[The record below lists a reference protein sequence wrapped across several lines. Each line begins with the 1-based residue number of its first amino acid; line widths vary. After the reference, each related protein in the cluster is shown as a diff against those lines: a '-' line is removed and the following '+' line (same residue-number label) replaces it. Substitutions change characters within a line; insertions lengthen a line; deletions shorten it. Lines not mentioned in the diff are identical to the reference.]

1 MRKRTQA
8 VVSILLVAGLAL
20 PASPAGAVNEYLCD
34 SVPPSGFEDVTG
46 NPFEAYIDCLVY
58 YGVTSGTGP
67 NTYTPAAAV
76 ERWQMA
82 IFLQNLWAALAII
95 PLSGNDQGF
104 NDLDGLDADAETA
117 INQTAQLSITTGV
130 APGLFGPFEAVS
142 RWQMALFLARFAAA
156 AGVRL
161 PTPAPSGFTD
171 ISGLSTEAQNAIS
184 IVKTLGITTG
194 TSATTYSPNA
204 SVTRDQMA
212 AFLVRTLQAAWF
224 LATSDFTESCVPDSE
239 GVERC
244 TGSGSYLAGVPLRF
258 RHGWFIELPADTAD
272 IDAPNTTITFLIDG
286 DVQVATE
293 ISLTVSGARYRRW
306 EVALTQGLSGTHQ
319 LESRYFL
326 AGDLVAVDTVTVT
339 FD

>member
-1 MRKRTQA
+1 
-8 VVSILLVAGLAL
+8 
-20 PASPAGAVNEYLCD
+20 
-34 SVPPSGFEDVTG
+34 
-46 NPFEAYIDCLVY
+46 
-58 YGVTSGTGP
+58 
-67 NTYTPAAAV
+67 
-76 ERWQMA
+76 
-82 IFLQNLWAALAII
+82 
-95 PLSGNDQGF
+95 
-104 NDLDGLDADAETA
+104 LDADAEIA

-130 APGLFGPFEAVS
+130 APGLYGPFNPVP

-161 PTPAPSGFTD
+161 PAPAPTGFTD

-204 SVTRDQMA
+204 NVTRDQMA
-212 AFLVRTLQAAWF
+212 AFLVRTLQSAWF
-224 LATSDFTESCVPDSE
+224 LATSDFTESCLDDSQ

-244 TGSGSYLAGVPLRF
+244 TGSGTYLAGVPLRF

-272 IDAPNTTITFLIDG
+272 IDAANTTITFLIDG
-286 DVQVATE
+286 DVRASTE

-306 EVALTQGLSGTHQ
+306 EVVLAQGLSGTHQ
-319 LESRYFL
+319 LESQYYL

-339 FD
+339 FE